1 MAIAAE
7 VGPSQHPPILWVS
20 THSAH
25 MLGKGVQT
33 HTVSSSA
40 PGPESRPAEARG
52 EL

>member
-1 MAIAAE
+1 MALAAE
-7 VGPSQHPPILWVS
+7 VGPSQHPPVLWVS
-20 THSAH
+20 TLGGH

-33 HTVSSSA
+33 RAVSASA